1 MLLPDNFL
9 YFILLFTC
17 SLLAGAYLFF
27 SYNQNRLLL
36 INAVMFFLVAI
47 RASTEYFLPQL
58 DNYRDAV
65 SLATFHSFVS
75 HGIVFSIWYV
85 TWFYIRPFR
94 NFSWEKW
101 ANRIYFWGILI
112 LPLPFVAYGFYTR
125 RFFQLHTEKIDGY
138 WQFITN
144 SSDTSTQILFIYSLY
159 VMAFFT
165 IAPMVVDLFRGKQ
178 DRLRKFFIL
187 VAYIIFPPLFS
198 KFLWSAS
205 TGSYTIPNIGGIYF
219 WYALSVS
226 WFVSNYRLFQDNFSK
241 TIKDLLESI
250 SDLAIYTDT
259 QLVVS
264 HTNKLTT
271 QYFSSNIIHQ
281 KIKDVLSNVSQQT
294 SGQIKESIDALI
306 NNQQRKKELRLIIND
321 ESKIFNLKVAKFEQ
335 GNFHLGYT
343 FLLTDLTQIKQKEQE
358 LTQLNTTKDRLFAII
373 GHDLRK
379 PALAFRGI
387 SKKVNF
393 LIQQKEFDT
402 LNKLGNNLERAAF
415 SLNSLLD
422 NLLNWALKQRD
433 VLPYEPKPVDV
444 QQATEEI
451 FELFQ
456 QIAHEKKVHLQLN
469 IMQDVKAYADPNALN
484 TIIRNLVDNAIKYTD
499 EGGKVIVLS
508 ERRGANILIQVKDT
522 GEGMNDKQLSNVF
535 ALQKNK
541 STQGTAGE
549 KGSGL
554 GLTLVKDLIDLNEG
568 TINVWSTP
576 KQGTTFDILLPA
588 V

>member
-17 SLLAGAYLFF
+17 STLAGAYLLF

-36 INAVMFFLVAI
+36 INAIMFFFVAI
-47 RASTEYFLPQL
+47 RSATEYFLQQL
-58 DNYRDAV
+58 DNYSDVV
-65 SLATFHSFVS
+65 SLAIFHSFIS
-75 HGIVFSIWYV
+75 HSITFCIWYV

-94 NFSWEKW
+94 KFSWEKW

-112 LPLPFVAYGFYTR
+112 LPLAPAMYGFATR

-138 WQFITN
+138 WQFTAN
-144 SSDTSTQILFIYSLY
+144 TSDVPTQIFLIYVFY
-159 VMAFFT
+159 IMAFFT
-165 IAPMVVDLFRGKQ
+165 IAPMAIDLFRGREN
-178 DRLRKFFIL
+178 RLRKLFIL
-187 VAYIIFPPLFS
+187 IAYIVFPPLFS
-198 KFLWSAS
+198 KFLWSTSSGDYA
-205 TGSYTIPNIGGIYF
+205 IPNIAGIYF

-250 SDLAIYTDT
+250 SDLAIYTNT
-259 QLVVS
+259 QLVIS
-264 HTNKLTT
+264 HTNTLTT
-271 QYFSSNIIHQ
+271 QYFSNNLSNQ
-281 KIKDVLSNVSQQT
+281 KIKNVLSNVSQQT
-294 SGQIKESIDALI
+294 SEEIKESIDRLI
-306 NNQQRKKELRLIIND
+306 NSQQKKQELTLIID
-321 ESKIFNLKVAKFEQ
+321 ETPKIFNLKVSKFEQ
-335 GNFHLGYT
+335 GNLHLGYT
-343 FLLTDLTQIKQKEQE
+343 FLLTDLTQIKEKEQE
-358 LTQLNTTKDRLFAII
+358 LIQLNTTKDRLFAII

-451 FELFQ
+451 FDLFQ
-456 QIAHEKKVHLQLN
+456 QIAHEKNVHLQLD

-499 EGGKVIVLS
+499 AGGKVVVLS
-508 ERRGANILIQVKDT
+508 ERRGKHILIQVKDT
-522 GEGMNDKQLSNVF
+522 GEGMNEKQLANVF
-535 ALQKNK
+535 SLRKNK
-541 STQGTAGE
+541 STEGTAGE

-568 TINVWSTP
+568 SINVWSTL
-576 KQGTTFDILLPA
+576 KQGTTFDVLLPA

>member
-1 MLLPDNFL
+1 MLFPDNFL

-17 SLLAGAYLFF
+17 SILAGAYLLF

-36 INAVMFFLVAI
+36 INAIMFFLVAI

-58 DNYRDAV
+58 DNYSDAV
-65 SLATFHSFVS
+65 SLVTFHSFIS
-75 HGIVFSIWYV
+75 HSIVFCIWYV

-101 ANRIYFWGILI
+101 ANRIYFWGVLAV
-112 LPLPFVAYGFYTR
+112 PLVPTIYGHYNR
-125 RFFQLHTEKIDGY
+125 LFFQLHTEKIDGY
-138 WQFITN
+138 WQFTAN
-144 SSDTSTQILFIYSLY
+144 TTDTFTQFFFFYIFY

-165 IAPMVVDLFRGKQ
+165 VAPMVIDLFRGKQ
-178 DRLRKFFIL
+178 DRLRKIFIL
-187 VAYIIFPPLFS
+187 VAYIVFPPLFS
-198 KFLWSAS
+198 KFLWTAS
-205 TGSYTIPNIGGIYF
+205 TGKYTIPNIAGIYF

-271 QYFSSNIIHQ
+271 QYFSNNVLHQ

-294 SGQIKESIDALI
+294 SNQIKENIDALI
-306 NNQQRKKELRLIIND
+306 NNQQKEKELTLIID
-321 ESKIFNLKVAKFEQ
+321 EAPKIFNLKVAKFEQ
-335 GNFHLGYT
+335 GNLHLGYT
-343 FLLTDLTQIKQKEQE
+343 FLLSDLTQIKEKEQE

-402 LNKLGNNLERAAF
+402 LNKLGDNLERAAF

-433 VLPYEPKPVDV
+433 VLPYEPKSVDV

-451 FELFQ
+451 FDLFQ
-456 QIAHEKKVHLQLN
+456 QIAHEKKVHLKLD

-499 EGGKVIVLS
+499 EGGKVVVLS
-508 ERRGANILIQVKDT
+508 ERRGEHILIQVKDT
-522 GEGMNDKQLSNVF
+522 GEGMDEEQLTNVF
-535 ALQKNK
+535 SLQKNK

-554 GLTLVKDLIDLNEG
+554 GLTLVKDLVDLNEG
-568 TINVWSTP
+568 SIKVWSTL
-576 KQGTTFDILLPA
+576 KKGTTFDILLPA
-588 V
+588 I

>member
-1 MLLPDNFL
+1 
-9 YFILLFTC
+9 
-17 SLLAGAYLFF
+17 
-27 SYNQNRLLL
+27 
-36 INAVMFFLVAI
+36 MFFFVAI
-47 RASTEYFLPQL
+47 RSATEYFLQQL
-58 DNYRDAV
+58 DNYSDAV
-65 SLATFHSFVS
+65 SLATFHSFMS
-75 HGIVFSIWYV
+75 HGAIFSIYYV

-94 NFSWEKW
+94 KFSWEKW

-112 LPLPFVAYGFYTR
+112 LPLILTLYGFATR

-138 WQFITN
+138 WQFTAN
-144 SSDTSTQILFIYSLY
+144 TSDVFTQMFLIYAFY
-159 VMAFFT
+159 IMVFFT
-165 IAPMVVDLFRGKQ
+165 VAPMVIDLFRGKEN
-178 DRLRKFFIL
+178 RLRKLFIL
-187 VAYIIFPPLFS
+187 TAYIVFPSLFS
-198 KFLWSAS
+198 KFLWSESSGDYA
-205 TGSYTIPNIGGIYF
+205 IPNIAGLYF
-219 WYALSVS
+219 LYALSIS

-259 QLVVS
+259 RLVVS

-271 QYFSSNIIHQ
+271 QYFSNSIINK
-281 KIKDVLSNVSQQT
+281 KIKDVLSNVSEQT
-294 SGQIKESIDALI
+294 AHQIKESIDALI
-306 NNQQRKKELRLIIND
+306 KNKKTEKELTLIID
-321 ESKIFNLKVAKFEQ
+321 KEPKIFNLKVAKFEQ

-358 LTQLNTTKDRLFAII
+358 LIQLNMSKDRLFAII

-456 QIAHEKKVHLQLN
+456 QIAHEKKVHLQLD

-508 ERRGANILIQVKDT
+508 ERRGENILIQVKDT
-522 GEGMNDKQLSNVF
+522 GEGMNDKQLTNVF

-554 GLTLVKDLIDLNEG
+554 GLALVKDLIDLNEG

-576 KQGTTFDILLPA
+576 KKGTTFDILLPA

>member
-1 MLLPDNFL
+1 
-9 YFILLFTC
+9 
-17 SLLAGAYLFF
+17 
-27 SYNQNRLLL
+27 
-36 INAVMFFLVAI
+36 MFFFVAI
-47 RASTEYFLPQL
+47 RATTEYYLPQL
-58 DNYRDAV
+58 DNYSDAV
-65 SLATFHSFVS
+65 SLVTFHSFIS
-75 HGIVFSIWYV
+75 HTIIFCIWYV

-94 NFSWEKW
+94 DFSWEKW
-101 ANRIYFWGILI
+101 ANRIYFWGVLV
-112 LPLPFVAYGFYTR
+112 LPLFPSLYGFYTR
-125 RFFQLHTEKIDGY
+125 RFFQLHTEKIGSY
-138 WQFITN
+138 WRFTTN
-144 SSDTSTQILFIYSLY
+144 TSDTTTQIFFIYLFY
-159 VMAFFT
+159 IMAFFT
-165 IAPMVVDLFRGKQ
+165 IAPMVVDLLRGKKN
-178 DRLRKFFIL
+178 RLRKLLIL
-187 VAYIIFPPLFS
+187 IAYIVFPPLFS

-205 TGSYTIPNIGGIYF
+205 TGIYTIPNIAGIYF
-219 WYALSVS
+219 LYALSVS

-250 SDLAIYTDT
+250 SDLAIYTNT

-271 QYFSSNIIHQ
+271 QYFSNNILNQ

-294 SGQIKESIDALI
+294 ANQIRESIDVLI
-306 NNQQRKKELRLIIND
+306 SNQQKKKELTLIID
-321 ESKIFNLKVAKFEQ
+321 KEPKIFNLKVAKFEQ

-343 FLLTDLTQIKQKEQE
+343 FLLTDLTQIKRKEQE

-433 VLPYEPKPVDV
+433 VLPYEPKPVNV

-456 QIAHEKKVHLQLN
+456 QIAHEKKVHLQLD

-484 TIIRNLVDNAIKYTD
+484 TIIRNLVDNAIKYTE
-499 EGGKVIVLS
+499 EGGKVVVLS
-508 ERRGANILIQVKDT
+508 ERRGENILIQVKDT
-522 GEGMNDKQLSNVF
+522 GEGMNDKQLTNVF
-535 ALQKNK
+535 SLQKNK

-554 GLTLVKDLIDLNEG
+554 GLTLVKDLIDLNAG
-568 TINVWSTP
+568 TIDVWSTP
-576 KQGTTFDILLPA
+576 KKGTTFDILLPA

>member
-17 SLLAGAYLFF
+17 SLLAGAYLLF

-36 INAVMFFLVAI
+36 INAIMFFLIAI
-47 RASTEYFLPQL
+47 RASTEFFLPQI
-58 DNYRDAV
+58 DNYSDAV
-65 SLATFHSFVS
+65 SLATFHSFIANS
-75 HGIVFSIWYV
+75 TTFCIWYV

-94 NFSWEKW
+94 NYSWEKW
-101 ANRIYFWGILI
+101 ANRIYFWGVLI
-112 LPLPFVAYGFYTR
+112 LPLPITLHGLYTR
-125 RFFQLHTEKIDGY
+125 RFFQLNPVKIDGY
-138 WQFITN
+138 WQFTAN
-144 SSDTSTQILFIYSLY
+144 LSDGLTQFHLIMTLY

-165 IAPMVVDLFRGKQ
+165 IVPMVIDLFRGKQ
-178 DRLRKFFIL
+178 DRLRKIFIL
-187 VAYIIFPPLFS
+187 IAYIIFPPLFS
-198 KFLWSAS
+198 KFIWSAS
-205 TGSYTIPNIGGIYF
+205 TGKYTIPNIAGIYF
-219 WYALSVS
+219 WYGLSVS

-271 QYFSSNIIHQ
+271 QYFSNNIIHQ

-294 SGQIKESIDALI
+294 STQIEGSIEGLI
-306 NNQQRKKELRLIIND
+306 NNQQKEKELTFVIDNAP
-321 ESKIFNLKVAKFEQ
+321 KIFNLKVAKFEQ

-456 QIAHEKKVHLQLN
+456 QIAHEKKVHLQLD
-469 IMQDVKAYADPNALN
+469 IMQDVKAYA
-484 TIIRNLVDNAIKYTD
+484 
-499 EGGKVIVLS
+499 VLS
-508 ERRGANILIQVKDT
+508 ERRGKNILIQVKDT
-522 GEGMNDKQLSNVF
+522 GEGMNDKQLTKIF

-554 GLTLVKDLIDLNEG
+554 GLALVKDLIDLNEG

-576 KQGTTFDILLPA
+576 KKGTTFDILLPA

>member
-1 MLLPDNFL
+1 MLFPDNFL

-17 SLLAGAYLFF
+17 SLLAGAYLLF

-58 DNYRDAV
+58 DNYSDAV
-65 SLATFHSFVS
+65 SLVTFHSFVS
-75 HGIVFSIWYV
+75 HGITICIWYV

-101 ANRIYFWGILI
+101 ANRIYFWGVII
-112 LPLPFVAYGFYTR
+112 LPLIPTIYGHYTR
-125 RFFQLHTEKIDGY
+125 RFFQLHVEKLDGY
-138 WQFITN
+138 WQFTAN
-144 SSDTSTQILFIYSLY
+144 TSDLFTQLFLIYVFY
-159 VMAFFT
+159 IMAFFT
-165 IAPMVVDLFRGKQ
+165 AAPMVIDLFRGKK
-178 DRLRKFFIL
+178 DRLRKLLIL
-187 VAYIIFPPLFS
+187 AAYIIFPPLFS
-198 KFLWSAS
+198 NFLWSQS
-205 TGSYTIPNIGGIYF
+205 TGKYTIPNIAGIYF

-264 HTNKLTT
+264 HTNQLTT
-271 QYFSSNIIHQ
+271 QYFSNNIIHK
-281 KIKDVLSNVSQQT
+281 KIKDVLSTVSQQT
-294 SGQIKESIDALI
+294 ANQVNESIDALI
-306 NNQQRKKELRLIIND
+306 NKQQKKKELTLVIDN
-321 ESKIFNLKVAKFEQ
+321 ESKIFNLKVAKFAQ

-358 LTQLNTTKDRLFAII
+358 LVQLNTTKDRLFAII

-433 VLPYEPKPVDV
+433 VLPYEPKPVDI

-451 FELFQ
+451 FGLFQ

-499 EGGKVIVLS
+499 EGGKVVVLS
-508 ERRGANILIQVKDT
+508 ERRGENILIQVKDT
-522 GEGMNDKQLSNVF
+522 GEGMDDKQLNNVF

-554 GLTLVKDLIDLNEG
+554 GLALVKDLIDLNEG

-576 KQGTTFDILLPA
+576 KKGTTFDILLPA